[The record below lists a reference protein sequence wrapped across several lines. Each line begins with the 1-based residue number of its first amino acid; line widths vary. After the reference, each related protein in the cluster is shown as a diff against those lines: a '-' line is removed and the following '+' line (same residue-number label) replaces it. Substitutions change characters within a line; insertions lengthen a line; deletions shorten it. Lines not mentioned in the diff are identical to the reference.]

1 MKVLAL
7 LGSTG
12 SIGTGVLDVVRQFPG
27 HYMIAG
33 LAAGRNVELLSGQVL
48 EFSPELVSV
57 LDEEHAGFLKA
68 LLPASYHERIVW
80 GTEGTVQVATLEA
93 ATMIISAIVGAA
105 GLLPTLAAI
114 EAGKDIGLANKET
127 LVMAGK
133 LVMAAV
139 QRKGIRLLP
148 VDSEHSAIFQALEAG
163 RKEDVAKIILTASGG
178 PFLHKKAE
186 EFQQVTPD
194 QALAHPN
201 WNMGRK
207 ISIDSATLMNKGL
220 EVIEARWL
228 FDVSVDSIEVVV
240 HPQSIV
246 HSLVEF
252 QDGSVVAQL
261 GIPDMRIPIA
271 YALSYPKRLPLA
283 LKPLQLSQCGNLQFH
298 EPDYARF
305 PALALAFD
313 ALRQGGVMPAVL
325 NGANEVAVEA
335 FLGGRLPFPGI
346 VATVAR
352 VLEKVQSGSE
362 DSLADILA
370 ADASARIEAER
381 LVSQFNQ

>member
-1 MKVLAL
+1 MKHLAL

-12 SIGTGVLDVVRQFPG
+12 SIGKGVLDVVRKFPG
-27 HYMIAG
+27 QYAIAG
-33 LAAGRNVELLSGQVL
+33 LAAGRNVELLSRQAL
-48 EFSPELVSV
+48 EFSPELLSV
-57 LDEEHAGFLKA
+57 LDEEHAGHLKA
-68 LLPASYHERIVW
+68 LLPESYHGRIVW
-80 GTEGTVQVATLEA
+80 GTEGNVQVASLDSVAMTV
-93 ATMIISAIVGAA
+93 SAIVGAA

-133 LVMAAV
+133 LVMAAAR
-139 QRKGIRLLP
+139 RKGIQLLP

-178 PFLHKKAE
+178 PFLDKKAADLHE
-186 EFQQVTPD
+186 VSPD

-201 WNMGRK
+201 WSMGRK

-228 FDVSVDSIEVVV
+228 FDVSVDTIEVVV

-252 QDGSVVAQL
+252 QDGSIVAQL

-283 LKPLQLSQCGNLQFH
+283 LKPLHLSQCGNLQFF
-298 EPDYARF
+298 EPDYGRF
-305 PALALAFD
+305 PALSLAFH

-325 NGANEVAVEA
+325 NAANEVAVEA
-335 FLGGRLPFPGI
+335 FLEGRLSFPGI
-346 VATVAR
+346 VETVSV

-362 DSLADILA
+362 DSLDDILS
-370 ADASARIEAER
+370 ADASARFEAER
-381 LVSQFNQ
+381 HIDALA

>member
-1 MKVLAL
+1 MKVLSL

-12 SIGTGVLDVVRQFPG
+12 SIGMSVLDVVRQFPG
-27 HYMIAG
+27 QYAIAG
-33 LAAGRNVELLSGQVL
+33 LAAGRNIELLSRQAL

-57 LDEEHAGFLKA
+57 LDEEHAGLLKA
-68 LLPASYHERIVW
+68 LLPVSYHERIVW
-80 GTEGTVQVATLEA
+80 GTEGTVQVATLDA
-93 ATMIISAIVGAA
+93 ATMTISAIVGAA

-133 LVMAAV
+133 LVMAAAR
-139 QRKGIRLLP
+139 RKGIQLLP

-186 EFQQVTPD
+186 ELQQVTPD

-298 EPDYARF
+298 EPDYTRF
-305 PALALAFD
+305 PALPLAFH

-325 NGANEVAVEA
+325 NAANEVAVEA
-335 FLGGRLPFPGI
+335 FLSGRLPFPGI
-346 VATVAR
+346 VTTVAR

-370 ADASARIEAER
+370 ADASARTEAER